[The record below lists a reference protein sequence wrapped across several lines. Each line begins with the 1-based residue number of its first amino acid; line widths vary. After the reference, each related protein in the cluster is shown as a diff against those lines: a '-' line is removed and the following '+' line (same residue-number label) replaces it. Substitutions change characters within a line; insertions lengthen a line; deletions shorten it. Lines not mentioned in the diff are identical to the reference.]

1 MEPKIEET
9 GSNKL
14 KVCWSP
20 PSEGEHTG
28 YRVEWKSKDGSS
40 EEKEKKDEEKEEG
53 TCMSMK
59 IGKIKLNRIKSK

>member
-28 YRVEWKSKDGSS
+28 YRVEWKSTDGSS
-40 EEKEKKDEEKEEG
+40 EEKEKEDEEKEEG
-53 TCMSMK
+53 MLVE
-59 IGKIKLNRIKSK
+59 II